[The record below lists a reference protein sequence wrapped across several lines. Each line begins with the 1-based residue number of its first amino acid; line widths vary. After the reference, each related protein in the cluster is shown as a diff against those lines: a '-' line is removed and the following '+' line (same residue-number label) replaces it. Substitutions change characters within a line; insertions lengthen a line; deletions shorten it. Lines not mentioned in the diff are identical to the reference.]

1 MAHNL
6 ARKAPGKD
14 SLRLKREAAPRDG
27 KFLASPAAAGLFH
40 PVPREWND

>member
-14 SLRLKREAAPRDG
+14 SLRLKRKAAPRDG
-27 KFLASPAAAGLFH
+27 KFLASLAAAGLFH
-40 PVPREWND
+40 LIPK